1 MPNAAQS
8 SDSSPRR
15 PRRPLDSDGK
25 EGAAFSSRNFRRY
38 QMARL
43 LVIVGAEAQSV
54 AVAWQIYQITHSALF
69 LGYTGLALFL
79 PGIFFVL
86 PAGHAAD
93 RYDRKTIIVSCY
105 VLQAFCTALLLYLS
119 LVGTRRVLWIYA
131 ILFCIGAGRA
141 FSGPA
146 SSAIQPQLVPK
157 GAFVNAM
164 TWGSAIFQ
172 VANITGPAIGGLL
185 FAIQFHGRMERWTGS
200 PIVYALTLI
209 TMAVFSILVSTL
221 RPRKETTEKKGFS
234 FQTMMDGAR
243 YVGRAKLLLGSISLD
258 MFAVLL
264 GGAVS
269 LMPIFAQDILH
280 AGPRGLGILRGAP
293 AIGALCTSITLAR
306 RPIRHHAGKL
316 MLVAVGI
323 FGVATIVF
331 GLSKSLPLS
340 LVALFFIGASDNIS
354 VIIRQTILQL
364 GTPPEMRGR
373 VSAINWLFL
382 GASNEFGEFESGL
395 TARWLGAVR
404 AVVFG
409 GIGSLVVTGLWSVFF
424 PRLRKVDSLDAEA
437 LLAANTAYASSE
449 PID

>member
-1 MPNAAQS
+1 MPNAELS
-8 SDSSPRR
+8 SDTKPRKQK
-15 PRRPLDSDGK
+15 RPLDSDGK

-38 QMARL
+38 QTARL
-43 LVIVGAEAQSV
+43 LVIIGAEAQSV
-54 AVAWQIYQITHSALF
+54 AVAWQIYQITHSALY

-93 RYDRKTIIVSCY
+93 RYDRKTIIVTCY
-105 VLQAFCTALLLYLS
+105 IMQAVCTAVLLYLS
-119 LVGTRRVLWIYA
+119 LVGTRHVLWIYA

-172 VANITGPAIGGLL
+172 MANISGPAIGGLL
-185 FAIQFHGRMERWTGS
+185 FTIQFTGGMERWTGA
-200 PIVYALTLI
+200 PIVYVLTLF
-209 TMAVFSILVSTL
+209 TMIVFSILVSTL
-221 RPRKETTEKKGFS
+221 RPRKEASEQKGFS
-234 FQTMMDGAR
+234 FQTMMDGAL

-269 LMPIFAQDILH
+269 LMPIFAQEILH

-306 RPIRHHAGKL
+306 RPIKHHAGKM
-316 MLVAVGI
+316 MLIAVGV
-323 FGVATIVF
+323 FGVATIIF
-331 GLSKSLPLS
+331 GLSKSLPVS

-395 TARWLGAVR
+395 TAKFLGPVR

-409 GIGSLVVTGLWSVFF
+409 GIGSVLVTGLWSVFF
-424 PRLRKVDSLDAEA
+424 PRLRNVDGLDSEA
-437 LLAANTAYASSE
+437 LLAANSAYADSE
-449 PID
+449 PIN

>member
-1 MPNAAQS
+1 MTNAAQENES
-8 SDSSPRR
+8 KLRKTPIDS
-15 PRRPLDSDGK
+15 
-25 EGAAFSSRNFRRY
+25 EGADGTAFSSRNFRRY
-38 QMARL
+38 QTARL
-43 LVIVGAEAQSV
+43 LVILGAEAQSV
-54 AVAWQIYQITHSALF
+54 AVAWQIYQLTHSALM

-93 RYDRKTIIVSCY
+93 RYDRKTIIICCY
-105 VLQAFCTALLLYLS
+105 VIQAVCTALLLYLS
-119 LVGTRRVLWIYA
+119 MHGVPHVLWIYT

-172 VANITGPAIGGLL
+172 IANISGPAVGGLL
-185 FAIQFHGRMERWTGS
+185 FTITFTGVMAKWS
-200 PIVYALTLI
+200 GAPIVYVMTLI
-209 TMAVFSILVSTL
+209 TMLAFIALVSTL
-221 RPRKETTEKKGFS
+221 RPRKEVTEKKGFS
-234 FQTMMDGAR
+234 IQTMMDGAH
-243 YVGRAKLLLGSISLD
+243 YVRRARLLLGSISLD

-264 GGAVS
+264 GGATS

-280 AGPRGLGILRGAP
+280 AGPRGLGILRAAP

-306 RPIRHHAGKL
+306 RPIKHHAGKL
-316 MLVAVGI
+316 MLVAVAI
-323 FGVATIVF
+323 FGCATVVF
-331 GLSKSLPLS
+331 GISKSLPLS
-340 LVALFFIGASDNIS
+340 LVALFFIGASDNVS
-354 VIIRQTILQL
+354 VIVRSTILQL
-364 GTPPEMRGR
+364 GTPPAMRGR

-409 GIGSLVVTGLWSVFF
+409 GIASVCVTGLWSVFF
-424 PRLRKVDSLDAEA
+424 PTLRNVDSLDADS
-437 LLAANTAYASSE
+437 LLRANSAFANSE

>member
-1 MPNAAQS
+1 MPDSAYS
-8 SDSSPRR
+8 SEVHHGK
-15 PRRPLDSDGK
+15 RPLDSEGR

-38 QMARL
+38 QLARML
-43 LVIVGAEAQSV
+43 AIMGAEAQSV
-54 AVAWQIYQITHSALF
+54 AVAWQIYQLTHNAF
-69 LGYTGLALFL
+69 LLGCTGLALFL

-93 RYDRKTIIVSCY
+93 RYDRQRIIVLCY
-105 VLQAFCTALLLYLS
+105 AMQAICTAVLLYMS
-119 LVGTRRVLWIYA
+119 LVGVRHVLYIYVM
-131 ILFCIGAGRA
+131 LFFIGAGRA

-172 VANITGPAIGGLL
+172 IANISGPAIGGLL
-185 FAIQFHGRMERWTGS
+185 FTIQFSGAMAQWTGA
-200 PIVYALTLI
+200 PVVYALTMC
-209 TMAVFSILVSTL
+209 TMLTFVVLVSTL
-221 RPRKETTEKKGFS
+221 RPRKEQAENRAMS
-234 FQTMMDGAR
+234 LQTMMEGAR
-243 YVGRAKLLLGSISLD
+243 YVRKAKLLLGSISLD

-280 AGPRGLGILRGAP
+280 AGPRGLGILRAAP
-293 AIGALCTSITLAR
+293 ALGALCTSVTLSL
-306 RPIRHHAGKL
+306 RPIRHSAGKL
-316 MLVAVGI
+316 MLVAVGV
-323 FGVATIVF
+323 FGIATVVF

-340 LVALFFIGASDNIS
+340 LAALFVLGASDNIS
-354 VIIRQTILQL
+354 VIVRQTILQL
-364 GTPPEMRGR
+364 GTPPAMRGR

-395 TARWLGAVR
+395 TAQWFGAVR

-409 GIGSLVVTGLWSVFF
+409 GIGSVMVTVLWSIFF
-424 PRLRKVDSLDAEA
+424 PKLRDVNSLNSEE
-437 LLAANTAYASSE
+437 LLKANAAYANSE
-449 PID
+449 PVD

>member
-1 MPNAAQS
+1 MATAA
-8 SDSSPRR
+8 PEEGERGR
-15 PRRPLDSDGK
+15 RRPLDSEGT

-38 QMARL
+38 QVARL
-43 LVIVGAEAQSV
+43 VVILGAEAQSL
-54 AVAWQIYQITHSALF
+54 AVAWQVYQITHSPLF

-93 RYDRKTIIVSCY
+93 RYDRKTIIMACY
-105 VLQAFCTALLLYLS
+105 VVQAICTAVLLYLS
-119 LVGTRRVLWIYA
+119 MHGITHVFWIFA
-131 ILFCIGAGRA
+131 ILFAIGGGRA

-172 VANITGPAIGGLL
+172 TANILGPAVGGLL
-185 FAIQFHGRMERWTGS
+185 FTISLRGAAARWSGA
-200 PIVYALTLI
+200 PLVYVVTLLSMLTFV
-209 TMAVFSILVSTL
+209 ALVSTL
-221 RPRKETTEKKGFS
+221 RPRKEVTESKAFS
-234 FQTMMDGAR
+234 LSTILAGGR

-269 LMPIFAQDILH
+269 LMPVFAKDILH
-280 AGPRGLGILRGAP
+280 AGPRGLGMLRGAP
-293 AIGALCTSITLAR
+293 AIGALCTSVYLAR
-306 RPIRHHAGKL
+306 RPIRHRAGRL
-316 MLVAVGI
+316 MLIAVAI
-323 FGVATIVF
+323 FGVATVVF
-331 GLSKSLPLS
+331 GASKSLPLS
-340 LVALFFIGASDNIS
+340 LFALFIIGASDNVS

-364 GTPPEMRGR
+364 GTPPAMRGR

-395 TARWLGAVR
+395 TAHWFGTVR

-409 GIGSLVVTGLWSVFF
+409 GIGSVIVTGLWSVYF
-424 PRLRKVDSLDAEA
+424 PRLRNVDSLNPEE
-437 LLAANTAYASSE
+437 LLAANSAYAESE